1 MLAGPHPAPEHVGQD
16 RLDDRLPPQS
26 AVEVRPVIV
35 KVGGHRILNFVRVHA
50 GMAGRNVVGERGGSV
65 GRGGGN
71 EYDSLT

>member
-1 MLAGPHPAPEHVGQD
+1 
-16 RLDDRLPPQS
+16 LPPQS